1 MEWDE
6 VDRTKALPLEE
17 HPELIEKLLIEMTVK
32 KETKKL
38 KKKCK

>member
-6 VDRTKALPLEE
+6 IDRTKALPLEE
-17 HPELIEKLLIEMTVK
+17 RPELIEKLLIEMTVE